1 MAKSS
6 KKKKKKSPDPEI
18 AARNKKIALAS
29 AVLLGAGAIFVGA
42 GMGIR
47 TLDQRAQDFVAP
59 GQIEFEIV
67 WGASSSGTIWL
78 PFNERSRL
86 NALVRE
92 SLIGARPLRREP
104 LQEASLAIASTGWV
118 NGAPEA
124 RWTEDG
130 RIVLH
135 ADWRVPAAAV
145 LVDGQEVLVDWDGHV
160 LPLSYPKGSSN
171 QFQISNTALPDPGV
185 GRLWDEPELRDAL
198 RLLRELRDRDLL
210 AQVTGVDLGQ
220 GREHGILKLTTNSG
234 AKVIWGGGPG
244 RERPAEMPTDVKLD
258 RLESLLRKTGRI
270 DASMA
275 SVDVRGPQ
283 VLMDRREN

>member
-1 MAKSS
+1 MAKTS
-6 KKKKKKSPDPEI
+6 KKKKKKSTDPER
-18 AARNKKIALAS
+18 AARNRMIAILSA
-29 AVLLGAGAIFVGA
+29 AVLGTGAVFVGA
-42 GMGIR
+42 GMGVK
-47 TLDQRAQDFVAP
+47 TLDERAQDLVAP
-59 GQIEFEIV
+59 GEIEYEIV
-67 WGASSSGTIWL
+67 WGASKSGTIWL
-78 PFNERSRL
+78 PFSERTRL

-92 SLIGARPLRREP
+92 SLVGARPLSREP

-118 NGAPEA
+118 NGAPRA
-124 RWTEDG
+124 RWTPEG
-130 RIVLH
+130 TIVVR

-145 LVDGQEVLVDWDGHV
+145 LIDGEEVLVDWEGHV

-210 AQVTGVDLGQ
+210 AQITGIDLGN
-220 GREHGILKLTTNSG
+220 GRDHGILKLMTNSG
-234 AKVIWGGGPG
+234 ATIVWGGGPG

-258 RLESLLRKTGRI
+258 RIESLLRKTGRI

-283 VLMDRREN
+283 VLMNRREN

>member
-1 MAKSS
+1 MAKTS
-6 KKKKKKSPDPEI
+6 KKKKKSTDPET
-18 AARNKKIALAS
+18 AARNKRIAIAT
-29 AVLLGAGAIFVGA
+29 AALLGAGAVFVGA
-42 GMGIR
+42 GMGVR
-47 TLDQRAQDFVAP
+47 TLDQRAQGFVAP
-59 GQIEFEIV
+59 GEIEFEIV
-67 WGASSSGTIWL
+67 WGASKNGTIWL

-86 NALVRE
+86 TALVRE
-92 SLIGARPLRREP
+92 ALVGARPLRREP
-104 LQEASLAIASTGWV
+104 LREASLAIASTGWV
-118 NGAPEA
+118 NDEPTA

-130 RIVLH
+130 RIVVS

-145 LVDGQEVLVDWDGHV
+145 LVDGEEVLVDWEGHV
-160 LPLSYPKGSSN
+160 LPLAYPKGSSN

-185 GRLWDEPELRDAL
+185 GERWDEPELRDAL

-210 AQVTGVDLGQ
+210 AQVTGVDLGV
-220 GREHGILKLTTNSG
+220 GREHGILTLTTNSG
-234 AKVIWGGGPG
+234 AKIIWGGGPG